1 MAKYDRYH
9 PNYKKLYP
17 GIGARPEILIALKK
31 SDRKMEYIEIDLKSE
46 RFVQDQE
53 AETAVFL
60 PSREDSYERL
70 RDEDKLQFAA
80 DEDTPEEKVIRADEL
95 QRLRAALRKLAPDEA
110 ELIHALFY
118 EKISEHRLA
127 KEMGLS
133 QCTINYRKSRILAKL
148 HRLMKN

>member
-17 GIGARPEILIALKK
+17 GIGDRPEILTALKK
-31 SDRKMEYIEIDLKSE
+31 SDRKMEYIEVDLKSE

-53 AETAVFL
+53 TGTAVFL

-70 RDEDKLQFAA
+70 RDEDKLQFVA
-80 DEDTPEEKVIRADEL
+80 DEDTPEGKAIHADEL
-95 QRLRAALRKLAPDEA
+95 QRLRAAMRKLTPDEA

-118 EKISEHRLA
+118 EEAGERRFA
-127 KEMGLS
+127 KETGLPQS
-133 QCTINYRKSRILAKL
+133 TIHYRKARILAKL
-148 HRLMKN
+148 HKLMEN